1 MERAN
6 EVAGRGQAGD
16 DIFRRCARDGIEV
29 ELCVLP
35 HADRPGPDR
44 RQRES
49 EAVRALARTLL
60 ARHGIGDAAIPRHA
74 QGFPLWPDG
83 WVGSLSHS
91 TGWGAVALG
100 RRTDWRGVG
109 VDIEDPARMKPAL
122 WSHILTADERRG
134 LEGLGAAEAALGAT
148 LAFSAKEAAFK
159 VLSPLGLASPGFLDV
174 AIVRREDG
182 EFGLRAE
189 AAEKFPAVEALS
201 GRWAVV
207 HGRVLAVC
215 GLRGNYSNSLSR

>member
-6 EVAGRGQAGD
+6 DASGLRHAGD
-16 DIFRRCARDGIEV
+16 DIFLRCAQDGIEV
-29 ELCVLP
+29 ELCALP
-35 HADRPGPDR
+35 AAERSGPGR
-44 RQRES
+44 RQGES

-91 TGWGAVALG
+91 AGWGAVALG
-100 RRTDWRGVG
+100 RRTRWRGVG

-122 WSHILTADERRG
+122 WSHILTAGERRG
-134 LEGLGAAEAALGAT
+134 LEGLGAGEAALGAT

-174 AIVRREDG
+174 AIVRRDDG
-182 EFGLRAE
+182 EFGLSAE
-189 AAEKFPAVEALS
+189 AAGKFPEVEALS

-215 GLRGNYSNSLSR
+215 GLGGA

>member
-6 EVAGRGQAGD
+6 EAAGRGQAGD
-16 DIFRRCARDGIEV
+16 DIFGRCARDGIEV

-44 RQRES
+44 RQRDS
-49 EAVRALARTLL
+49 EAVRALARALL
-60 ARHGIGDAAIPRHA
+60 GRHGVGDAAIPRHA
-74 QGFPLWPDG
+74 QGFALWPDG
-83 WVGSLSHS
+83 WVGSMSHS
-91 TGWGAVALG
+91 AGWGAVALG
-100 RRTDWRGVG
+100 RCTGWRGLG
-109 VDIEDPARMKPAL
+109 VDIEDPARMKPTL
-122 WSHILTADERRG
+122 WLHILTAGERRG
-134 LEGLGAAEAALGAT
+134 LERLGAPEAALDAT

-174 AIVRREDG
+174 AIVRREEG

-189 AAEKFPAVEALS
+189 TPEKFPAVAALS
-201 GRWAVV
+201 GRLAVV

-215 GLRGNYSNSLSR
+215 GLRGA